1 MEQISLAAEAE
12 KDPRAQA
19 QLSALQQEARELNA
33 TQQDLSS
40 RWEEEK
46 GRLVRLSQLKEEIE
60 RVGVEIDQAEQ
71 EYELQKAAEL
81 KCDRRPA
88 APAAPHATA
97 CLTLRRRLTS
107 RPDRCCR
114 RLPWPLIPM
123 LAPSTMRRRLTSL
136 HLLLTRYGRLPQLR
150 QELEQAEA
158 EAAAPEGDDERA
170 LLRKSVAEG
179 DVATVLEQWTGIP
192 SERMLAAEAE
202 KILSLPD
209 ALAARVKGQPVAVEA
224 VAEAI
229 MRSRAGLSDPSRPL
243 ASFLFLGPTGVGKT
257 ELAKTLAAALFDD
270 EEAMVRLDM
279 SDRARAEVKG

>member
-1 MEQISLAAEAE
+1 
-12 KDPRAQA
+12 
-19 QLSALQQEARELNA
+19 
-33 TQQDLSS
+33 
-40 RWEEEK
+40 
-46 GRLVRLSQLKEEIE
+46 
-60 RVGVEIDQAEQ
+60 
-71 EYELQKAAEL
+71 
-81 KCDRRPA
+81 
-88 APAAPHATA
+88 
-97 CLTLRRRLTS
+97 
-107 RPDRCCR
+107 
-114 RLPWPLIPM
+114 M

-257 ELAKTLAAALFDD
+257 ELAKALAASLFDD
-270 EEAMVRLDM
+270 EARSVARLLH
-279 SDRARAEVKG
+279 SLPPPPPRPPPPPHSQPPPPKPTSFASAPRTQWCAST